1 MESLVHINKVPFSRS
16 RFIMAL
22 TFLLMLCI
30 IVVWQLSRQYGGWLE
45 THEKFAPV
53 LIIELMPVLFVT
65 LLFFL
70 SRGELISQK
79 ITDARKEREDLV
91 RAVSSTIDKIKTG
104 EFNMQT
110 DKTGEEIV
118 DLALNNIY
126 EKFKADAES
135 ERNRSWMNEGIALF
149 RQIMSGHTQIKSM
162 CDQLVSTM
170 VKYVKANQGG
180 IFIVNDDRRL
190 ELFAAYAFERKK
202 YLQKT
207 LEPGEGLVGQCY
219 LEGHRIYLKK
229 VPQGYVHITSGLG
242 AGDPDC
248 ILIFP
253 LKIKDEIVGVV
264 ELASFRV
271 FQEHELEFL
280 EKSAEAIAQSILSI
294 KASEQTQ
301 ALLDKSLSREKE
313 MKHQEELM
321 RQSMEEL
328 YVTQED
334 MRKINLEM
342 EEIFKAINTLTAT
355 VEINRN
361 SEIIKLNDRFLH
373 TLAYTAQDVYGKPF
387 QKFLTAEADGAPLF
401 SSLWPDVLGGAAPEK
416 VFSFVD
422 RAGKTRWLRTGF
434 YPLQGTQGTERILCF
449 LNDITEIKLKETEL
463 DKLNHEVEAFRK
475 MLIRI
480 LNQIP
485 LKVFLKQYNGKFF
498 IVNDA
503 VSSFHGFKTPDGLIG
518 KSDFD
523 FYDAKDAAEWLEAEH
538 KIIAGGRTEYTHEDN
553 GRILRTVK
561 MPFYI
566 DPLKETGLLGFQA
579 DVTELETLKK
589 ELQRENGNFK

>member
-1 MESLVHINKVPFSRS
+1 MQAPVYINKVPFSRN
-16 RFIMAL
+16 RFISVL
-22 TFLLMLCI
+22 VVIILLCI
-30 IVVWQLSRQYGGWLE
+30 VVVQQLSLQFDGWWSL
-45 THEKFAPV
+45 HEKFLPIV
-53 LIIELMPVLFVT
+53 IIELMP
-65 LLFFL
+65 LFFIGGL
-70 SRGELISQK
+70 YLLVKNEYFSQK
-79 ITDARKEREDLV
+79 VDEALDQQRKLV
-91 RAVSSTIDKIKTG
+91 HSIASTIDKIKTG

-110 DKTGEEIV
+110 DKTGVEIL
-118 DLALNNIY
+118 DDSLNNIY
-126 EKFKADAES
+126 EKFRADAES
-135 ERNRSWMNEGIALF
+135 ERNRSWTNEGLALF
-149 RQIMSGHTQIKSM
+149 RQVMSGHSQIKAM
-162 CDQLVSTM
+162 CDDLVSTM
-170 VKYVKANQGG
+170 VKYIRANQGG
-180 IFIVNDDRRL
+180 IFIVNEDRKL

-202 YLQKT
+202 YLHKV
-207 LEPGEGLVGQCY
+207 LDPGESLVGQCY

-229 VPQGYVHITSGLG
+229 VPQNYLQITSGLG
-242 AGDPDC
+242 GGNPDC

-253 LKIKDEIVGVV
+253 LKIKEDVVGVV
-264 ELASFRV
+264 ELASFHT
-271 FQEHELEFL
+271 FSDHELEFL
-280 EKSAEAIAQSILSI
+280 EKAAEAIAQSIVSI

-361 SEIIKLNDRFLH
+361 CEVIKLNDRFLQ
-373 TLAYTAQDVYGKPF
+373 TLGYAAQDAYGKPF
-387 QKFLTAEADGAPLF
+387 QKFLSAEADGAPLF
-401 SSLWPDVLGGAAPEK
+401 SSLWQDVLGGATPEK
-416 VFSFVD
+416 VFSFLENS
-422 RAGKTRWLRTGF
+422 GKTRWLRTGF
-434 YPLQGTQGTERILCF
+434 YALQGANGTERILCF

-463 DKLNHEVEAFRK
+463 DKLNSEVEAFRK

-538 KIIAGGRTEYTHEDN
+538 KIIASGRTEYTHSDN
-553 GRILRTVK
+553 GRILHTVK

-579 DVTELETLKK
+579 DVTELESLKK
-589 ELQRENGNFK
+589 KMQEEKGIV